1 MESTTLNTHQSVYRE
16 HLIEHLLIGELLKH
30 SWLHD
35 RASLEISKPEID
47 RAGHDII
54 LESNGITRHVQL
66 KSSARTAKTARQK
79 IHVDLAE
86 KPSGC
91 VIWVQFDPHT
101 LEMGPFLFF
110 GSGPSKPLPSI
121 DDFPVAKHTK
131 GNARGVKK
139 ERPHIRVVAKG
150 RFRRVETID
159 ELYAILFGR

>member
-1 MESTTLNTHQSVYRE
+1 MEAITLHTHQSVYRE
-16 HLIEHLLIGELLKH
+16 HLIEHLLIGVLLKH

-35 RASLEISKPEID
+35 QASLEISKPELD

-54 LESNGITRHVQL
+54 LESNGITRHVKL

-91 VIWVQFDPHT
+91 VIWVQFDPRM

-110 GSGPSKPLPSI
+110 VSGPGKPLPSI
-121 DDFPVAKHTK
+121 DDFPVVKHTK
-131 GNARGVKK
+131 GNAQGVKK
-139 ERPHIRVVAKG
+139 ERLHIRGVAKG
-150 RFRRVETID
+150 GF
-159 ELYAILFGR
+159 